1 MRPAVFIDRDGTLI
15 ELVHY
20 LSDPEDVRLVD
31 GAPRALRMLNE
42 AGYACVVVTNQSAI
56 GRGLITVTRLAEIHD
71 RLETRLAE
79 HDRRVDGIYFCPE
92 APKGKDQRAIEHPDR
107 KPGPGMLLRAAREL
121 DLDLTQSWMIGDSLS
136 DVLAG
141 RNAGCRGSILVRTG
155 YGERHASEA
164 DAFDF
169 MADDLL
175 SAAKF
180 ILDGSSQG
188 NGQATTSSDSKEQ
201 GRHA

>member
-1 MRPAVFIDRDGTLI
+1 MKPAVFLDRDGTLI

-31 GAPRALRMLNE
+31 GAPRAIRILND
-42 AGYACVVVTNQSAI
+42 AGYACVIVTNQSAI

-71 RLETRLAE
+71 RLEDQLAA
-79 HDRRVDGIYFCPE
+79 HDLHVEGIYFCPE
-92 APKGKDQRAIEHPDR
+92 APKGDGQRAIEHPDR

-121 DLDLTQSWMIGDSLS
+121 DLDLAQSWMIGDSLS

-155 YGERHASEA
+155 YGKRHVDET

-169 MADDLL
+169 IADDLL
-175 SAAKF
+175 GAATI
-180 ILDGSSQG
+180 ILERSNHSNGRTVTQAQG
-188 NGQATTSSDSKEQ
+188 KNQ
-201 GRHA
+201 GRHL